1 MGRKSHGILVAV
13 SPCLHII
20 SIRPMF
26 SSESLAQIFLLVHQ
40 LLRMIPDLSHII
52 YDNACG
58 AARSLR
64 KRLSS
69 LRSGTQPAQ
78 SWAKLHALH
87 WVIDRLHLR
96 YHTACRQPHGSWH
109 VPGVDPAEHPRL
121 HGVDT
126 EAAEQI
132 FLMLPRNGKIFS
144 HFRHLSTKS
153 FSCSCLLA
161 RTISDKSVVRPGVV
175 IA

>member
-87 WVIDRLHLR
+87 WVIDRLYISAITLHADSRMGAGMYREWIQQSTHACTESTLR
-96 YHTACRQPHGSWH
+96 PQNKS
-109 VPGVDPAEHPRL
+109 
-121 HGVDT
+121 
-126 EAAEQI
+126 
-132 FLMLPRNGKIFS
+132 FMLPRNGKIFS